1 MKTKSLKN
9 VLISVLIA
17 LVLALGVTAAFLPGV
32 KTGAEANPEALQLKE
47 EYLVGTEITLPD
59 MTFSVGGSEVKA
71 VKTVYYPDG
80 RTFRADKITPDV
92 MGNYTVEYSADTAD
106 GYKTETKSF
115 YAYKNLYETA
125 GIKSSVSYGFHELTP
140 SHAGLMVS
148 LSGTGTFLYNKVID
162 LSEMTGADKL
172 FSFYVTPEVPGEMD
186 LYTVKVRFTDIYD
199 PESYLT
205 IVINASRDGIAHGV
219 AYIQAGANFQP
230 TTGLEANQNKIHR
243 NNIFGFPANFTFYGS
258 DKNGASDEN
267 LLVNN
272 QIEIYLDY
280 ASKQLLSKYNSMGN
294 NLIVDLDN
302 PEHFADLWP
311 GFTTGEVTM
320 SVTVENLL
328 KSSANM
334 VFTDIAGQQLSL
346 NKLVDDQKP
355 IVTVDDLGYDTM
367 PNAVL
372 GRPYPLYKCEAV
384 DQYCGTLEASAKVY
398 ENYGSPAETECD
410 VVDGIFTPSHTGKYY
425 VVYMATDWSGN
436 VGDIVYEIQCV
447 SEDEAP
453 EIVLTVGQG
462 ETSGYVGTYIDLA
475 EAEGSGGIGKVN
487 VDVVV
492 TDASGNEVSVEN
504 GRFKPL
510 SAGTFTVDYIATD
523 YVLNTETVSYTV
535 QISVSD
541 KPVFDSEANLPKYIV
556 SGYEYKLPVL
566 YAYDY
571 NDGGRQLPTT
581 VTVTDDDGT
590 RSLGADNAAVFK
602 VNAAGGSRDVKIVY
616 TAENGNGATTLSYNL
631 KAYNVYTD
639 RGLLDMSKYFIG
651 DGIKSDATSAAI
663 TLTAD
668 GSEENVSTEF
678 ANTLLAEGFGLIF
691 NVDKNKSAMSN
702 VNIWLTDSM
711 NPAET
716 VKLSFVKT
724 MTTALF
730 RINDGTDYETKSTF
744 SGSVTEFRLN
754 YSNEE
759 HKIMADGSNY
769 ITIGSAY
776 GGAEFNG
783 FTSGKVYMRIEFE
796 GVTGPASILVST
808 LNLQP
813 LRDTPLDRVSPKVVI
828 MGEYGGMHSIGDLA
842 EIPMALVGD
851 VLDPDV
857 EAKVEVRDPSGNIVT
872 ATDGTLLNKVSA
884 DRKYTIE
891 IKEYGNYR
899 VTFTSTDTAG
909 VSTNPSFVISVDDK
923 SAPVIT
929 LSRENAAAA
938 TLGQTVV
945 VASATA
951 EDNVTS
957 AKDIVVRQYLVT
969 PSGTVIALTGNAFVA
984 NEIGDYT
991 VRYFAADQAGN
1002 FTVLDNVIT
1011 VTAA

>member
-9 VLISVLIA
+9 VLVPVLMA
-17 LVLALGVTAAFLPGV
+17 LVLALGLTAAFLPGI
-32 KTGAEANPEALQLKE
+32 KTGAAANPETPQLQE

-59 MTFSVGGSEVKA
+59 MTFSVGGSDVKA
-71 VKTVYYPDG
+71 VKTVYFPDG

-92 MGNYTVEYSADTAD
+92 MGNYTVEYSADTSE
-106 GYKTETKSF
+106 GYKTETKEF

-148 LSGTGTFLYNKVID
+148 LSGTGTFLYNKVIN
-162 LSEMTGADKL
+162 LSNMTGADKL

-186 LYTVKVRFTDIYD
+186 LYTIKVKFTDIYD
-199 PESYLT
+199 PESYIT
-205 IVINASRDGIAHGV
+205 MVINASRDGIGHGV

-243 NNIFGFPANFTFYGS
+243 NNIYGFPANFTFYGS
-258 DKNGASDEN
+258 DKNGSSSET

-272 QIEIYLDY
+272 QIEIYFDY
-280 ASKQLLSKYNSMGN
+280 ASKQILSKTNSQGN
-294 NLIVDLDN
+294 NLIIDLDN
-302 PEHFADLWP
+302 PEHFADLWS
-311 GFTTGEVTM
+311 GFSTGEVTM
-320 SVTVENLL
+320 SVSVENML
-328 KSSANM
+328 KSSANL

-355 IVTVDDLGYDTM
+355 IVTVDNLGYDTM
-367 PNAVL
+367 PNAVINK
-372 GRPYPLYKCEAV
+372 PYPLYTCEAV

-398 ENYGSPAETECD
+398 ENYGSPAEIECD
-410 VVDGIFTPSHTGKYY
+410 VVDGVFTPSHTGKYY

-447 SEDEAP
+447 SQSP

-462 ETSGYVGTYIDLA
+462 DTSGYVGTYIELA
-475 EAEGSGGIGKVN
+475 EAEASGGMGNVK

-492 TDASGNEVSVEN
+492 TDASGNEVPVEN
-504 GRFKPL
+504 GKFKPL
-510 SAGTFTVDYIATD
+510 TAGTFTVDYIATD
-523 YVLNTETVSYTV
+523 YVMETKTVSYTV
-535 QISVSD
+535 QISVSQ
-541 KPVFDSEANLPKYIV
+541 KPVFDSEPNLPKYIV
-556 SGYEYKLPVL
+556 SGYEYKLPML
-566 YAYDY
+566 YGYDY
-571 NDGGRQLPTT
+571 NDGGRQIAAT

-590 RSLGADNAAVFK
+590 RTLGADNAVVFK
-602 VNAAGGSRDVKIVY
+602 VNEAGGSKDVKIVY
-616 TAENGNGATTLSYNL
+616 SAENSNGSTPLQYTV

-639 RGLLDMSKYFIG
+639 LGRLDMSKYFIG
-651 DGIKSDATSAAI
+651 DGIESSATSAAI
-663 TLTAD
+663 ALTAD
-668 GSEENVSTEF
+668 GSEESVSTEF
-678 ANTLLAEGFGLIF
+678 ANTLLAEGFNLIF
-691 NVDKNKSAMSN
+691 NVDKNKSAMSK

-711 NPAET
+711 NPAES
-716 VKLSFVKT
+716 VKFSFVKT

-744 SGSVTEFRLN
+744 SGSVTEFKLS
-754 YSNEE
+754 YSNAD
-759 HKIMADGSNY
+759 HKVMADGSNY
-769 ITIGSAY
+769 ITVGSTY

-783 FTSGKVYMRIEFE
+783 FTSGKVYMKIEFE
-796 GVTGPASILVST
+796 GVTGPASILAST

-828 MGEYGGMHSIGDLA
+828 LGEYGGMYEIGDLA

-857 EAKVEVRDPSGNIVT
+857 EAKVVVRDPSGNFVT
-872 ATDGTLLNKVSA
+872 ATDGTVLNKVAA

-909 VSTNPSFVISVDDK
+909 VSTNPSFVISVDDR

-929 LSRENAAAA
+929 LSRENASTA
-938 TLGQTVV
+938 TLNETVV

-951 EDNVTS
+951 EDNYTP
-957 AKDIVVRQYLVT
+957 AADLVVRQYLVT
-969 PSGTVIALTGNAFVA
+969 PSGTVIALTGNSFVA

-991 VRYFAADQAGN
+991 VRYFAVDQAGN